1 MTKTNFCAMRTLSKI
16 VLNLVRYFL
25 VLLIILFAIAAFM
38 GKSYLQTSLLFL
50 LIIVMIWWPPVF
62 KLRWN
67 NTASI
72 TVRMIVIVALFLIS
86 FMAFNEPKSS
96 IYLSKEM
103 ESELMEIY
111 DKHVAQWPEGTE
123 DLFVDTE
130 YGKVHV
136 LACGS
141 EANPPLVMIHA
152 ASMGAFSWYEN
163 LEPLLE
169 NYRIYSIDNIG
180 EGNKS
185 RLNDVLEF
193 PGTQKEIADHFASI
207 MDGLGVKRSPVFG
220 ASNGG
225 FVAMCYTHF
234 YPERVESLALF
245 GPMGLTQLSGKS
257 IMMLSIATI
266 YPLQSIRDRV
276 IRWALGKD
284 EYVIGKYGE
293 WFNCMMKATIPTVGK
308 PVPMTTAQKSAMD
321 LPVLL
326 FLGTKDQIVG
336 DADLAKSQ
344 AESYPNVRIEV
355 LESGHLIA
363 VEHADYVN
371 TVIREFLVQ

>member
-1 MTKTNFCAMRTLSKI
+1 MKTLSKI

-25 VLLIILFAIAAFM
+25 ILLIILFATATFM
-38 GKSYLQTSLLFL
+38 GKSYLQTSLLL
-50 LIIVMIWWPPVF
+50 LLTIVMIWWPPIIKV
-62 KLRWN
+62 RWN

-72 TVRMIVIVALFLIS
+72 TLRMIVIAALFLIS
-86 FMAFNEPKSS
+86 FTAFHEPKSS
-96 IYLSKEM
+96 IYLSEELK
-103 ESELMEIY
+103 SELMEIY
-111 DKHVAQWPEGTE
+111 NTHVAEWPEGTE
-123 DLFVDTE
+123 DIYVDTE

-141 EANPPLVMIHA
+141 EDKPPLVMIHA

-185 RLNDVLEF
+185 RLNDVLKF
-193 PGTQKEIADHFASI
+193 PKTEKEIADHFASI
-207 MDGLGVKRSPVFG
+207 MDGLGVKRSPLFG

-225 FVAMCYTHF
+225 FVAMCYTNH
-234 YPERVESLALF
+234 YPERVASLALF

-257 IMMLSIATI
+257 FMMLSIPTM

-276 IRWALGKD
+276 IRWALGED

-293 WFNCMMKATIPTVGK
+293 WFNCMMKATIPSVGK
-308 PVPMTTAQKSAMD
+308 PVPMTPAQKSAMD

-336 DADLAKSQ
+336 DVDVAKSQ
-344 AESYPNVRIEV
+344 AQSYPNIRIEV
-355 LESGHLIA
+355 LESGHMIA
-363 VEHADYVN
+363 IEHADYVN
-371 TVIREFLVQ
+371 SVVKEFLVQ

>member
-1 MTKTNFCAMRTLSKI
+1 MRTVSK
-16 VLNLVRYFL
+16 VLLNLLRYFL
-25 VLLIILFAIAAFM
+25 VALIILFAIATFL
-38 GKSYLQTSLLFL
+38 GESYLQTTFLCL
-50 LIIVMIWWPPVF
+50 LIVAMIWWPSVI
-62 KLRWN
+62 KERWN
-67 NTASI
+67 RTISI
-72 TVRMIVIVALFLIS
+72 TSRLLIIMVLGLIS
-86 FMAFNEPKSS
+86 FMAFKEPKSS

-111 DKHVAQWPEGTE
+111 DTHVAGWPQGTE
-123 DLFVDTE
+123 DIYVDTE
-130 YGKVHV
+130 FGKVHV

-152 ASMGAFSWYEN
+152 ASMGAFSWHEN
-163 LEPLLE
+163 LEPLIE

-185 RLNDVLEF
+185 RLSDVLEF
-193 PGTQKEIADHFASI
+193 PKTQKEIADHFASI
-207 MDGLGVKRSPVFG
+207 MDGLGVDSAPVFG

-234 YPERVESLALF
+234 YPERVASLALF

-257 IMMLSIATI
+257 IMMLSIATM

-276 IRWALGKD
+276 IRWALGED

-293 WFNCMMKATIPTVGK
+293 WFNCMMKATIPSVGK

-336 DADLAKSQ
+336 DVDVAKSQ
-344 AESYPNVRIEV
+344 AESYPNIRLEV
-355 LESGHLIA
+355 LESGHMIA
-363 VEHADYVN
+363 IEHADYVN
-371 TVIREFLVQ
+371 SVVREFLVQ